1 MANEQ
6 KYWYA
11 VYTAPRAEKKVSER
25 FEKEGIEHYLP
36 LQTVKRRWSDRIKD
50 VVVPVIHGYIFV
62 HIHPTETKNV
72 LNVFGAIAFVKEFLK
87 PVPIPEEQINR
98 LKFMVDF
105 SEEPIE
111 FSMDA
116 FQPGE
121 SVVIIRGS
129 LQGLMGELVEI
140 QGKHKVL
147 VRLTSFGCALTMV
160 PYSFLEKVEA
170 AKAI

>member
-50 VVVPVIHGYIFV
+50 VVVPVINGYIFV
-62 HIHPTETKNV
+62 HIYPTETQNV
-72 LNVFGAIAFVKEFLK
+72 LNVFGAIAFVKEFYK

-105 SEEPIE
+105 SDEPIE
-111 FSMDA
+111 FSIDT

-121 SVVIIRGS
+121 SVVINRGS

-147 VRLTSFGCALTMV
+147 VRLTSFGCALTTV
-160 PYSFLEKVEA
+160 PYSFLEKVA
-170 AKAI
+170 AVKAI